1 MEDGMESILMDKF
14 PNMERIRMVGEVK
27 TPKQVKT
34 NFDRVGE
41 FMKVF
46 GQEVKNKP
54 EWPNEDTMELRIDLI
69 EEELEEFKD
78 AILSADGTLVDV
90 ADALSDLLY
99 VVYGAGHSFGIDLDK
114 CFAEVHRSNMSK
126 LDENGKP
133 IYREDGKVLKGENFT
148 EPDLT
153 SILFDASFPSEQE
166 ETEDET
172 ESKTWQQLVM
182 EEHMEYYNEEHGTS
196 YTFEKYYD
204 DVVNEKIKVH
214 YDWQQLLGMTDG

>member
-69 EEELEEFKD
+69 EEEL
-78 AILSADGTLVDV
+78 V
-90 ADALSDLLY
+90 AKETSD
-99 VVYGAGHSFGIDLDK
+99 F
-114 CFAEVHRSNMSK
+114 
-126 LDENGKP
+126 
-133 IYREDGKVLKGENFT
+133 
-148 EPDLT
+148 
-153 SILFDASFPSEQE
+153 
-166 ETEDET
+166 
-172 ESKTWQQLVM
+172 
-182 EEHMEYYNEEHGTS
+182 
-196 YTFEKYYD
+196 
-204 DVVNEKIKVH
+204 
-214 YDWQQLLGMTDG
+214 